1 LILGTTAGCLAI
13 IRSTPEQL
21 ALYVVNL
28 SAQQQ
33 QLDQLDFKF
42 IHDDQD
48 LGEFITTEFADLKL
62 APSESC
68 FKVIKRV

>member
-1 LILGTTAGCLAI
+1 
-13 IRSTPEQL
+13 
-21 ALYVVNL
+21 L

-33 QLDQLDFKF
+33 QLDQLDFEF

-48 LGEFITTEFADLKL
+48 LGEFITTEFADFKL
-62 APSESC
+62 VPSESC